1 MGALVGRP
9 KNTLGHPRT
18 EPILNITAHRT
29 ISRRIDNYCTS
40 LAQLRT
46 DIDHINF
53 ACRFIRSK
61 EFPFVL
67 YFEIDESRS
76 QFLWKLSTQ
85 ILVRKYSI
93 SELVPS
99 MEAKDAL
106 VRALVSP
113 ESKPAA
119 FLSNKFHVMGVK
131 EFYYFFIMI
140 DDFLPQLFNSSY
152 LALSAKRPRRACEE
166 KKVDEEKYSE
176 IKLDDMT
183 ARETSMGDLN
193 TECPICLDKLVSQVL
208 PCGHAYCHGCLETW
222 CLQEHNC
229 PMCRIHVD
237 SSAMQESWQLY
248 HNTIDKGKIDQ
259 EYKEHLLSFAYNY
272 VYLFPER

>member
-1 MGALVGRP
+1 MGALLGRP
-9 KNTLGHPRT
+9 KHTLGHPRT
-18 EPILNITAHRT
+18 EPILNRTAHRT
-29 ISRRIDNYCTS
+29 ISQRIDSYCTS

-46 DIDHINF
+46 DISHINF

-61 EFPFVL
+61 KFPSVL

-76 QFLWKLSTQ
+76 QILWKATTQ
-85 ILVRKYSI
+85 VLVRQYLI

-99 MEAKDAL
+99 MKAKNAL

-113 ESKPAA
+113 DSKPAA
-119 FLSNKFHVMGVK
+119 FLSNKFRAMGVK

-152 LALSAKRPRRACEE
+152 LALSAKRSPRVCDE
-166 KKVDEEKYSE
+166 KQADEEKYPE
-176 IKLDDMT
+176 IKHEDIT
-183 ARETSMGDLN
+183 ERENTMGDLN

-208 PCGHAYCHGCLETW
+208 PCGHAYCDGCLETW

-237 SSAMQESWQLY
+237 SSAMQESWLLY
-248 HNTIDKGKIDQ
+248 HGSIDKGKIDQ
-259 EYKEHLLSFAYNY
+259 EYKEYLLSFAYNY
-272 VYLFPER
+272 VNLFPET